1 MHRIL
6 LQNATILVP
15 SGKADDYVVPL
26 RQHSLLIEDNKIVQI
41 APQIA
46 PHDGAQVIDCTDK
59 IVSPGFI
66 DTHHHLWQTQL
77 KGRHADQ
84 TLVEYFPNGNN
95 QSVNYRPQDVF
106 WGVLGGC
113 LEALDAGT
121 TTVVDHAH
129 VNVSPAHS
137 SNDIEATIA
146 SGIRS
151 IFCYAPTMRVK
162 TWKPEIT
169 YEGGLLD
176 DWVIENF
183 ERLGV
188 LAPFGNGRV
197 QLGLAFDGFMLPKEQ
212 VISLYERARKLG
224 AQVITSHY
232 VRSYFGDK
240 SLVDRLEEYGL
251 LNSDV
256 LLSHASN
263 LTTSDIEKLNKVK
276 TAISTTPDTELQM
289 GHGDIVCF
297 REGCFGISSLGID
310 CHSVNSGDMMSQMK
324 LALQHER
331 GTRNVKLIAQ
341 GKTTLSL
348 NLFVQ
353 DVFSLGTIKGARAIR
368 MEDQLGSIEVG
379 KLADLIIFDGTSP
392 GIICA
397 SEQDPVAAVVLHS
410 SVRDIDTVIVDG
422 VIRKQNGKLLPIVI
436 NPSLPGVTI
445 PRQTVGWSQVA
456 RELISSRQNINKAL
470 KESDADD
477 PEALVQNF
485 MKVMHSR
492 GDKFIKM

>member
-1 MHRIL
+1 
-6 LQNATILVP
+6 
-15 SGKADDYVVPL
+15 
-26 RQHSLLIEDNKIVQI
+26 
-41 APQIA
+41 
-46 PHDGAQVIDCTDK
+46 
-59 IVSPGFI
+59 
-66 DTHHHLWQTQL
+66 
-77 KGRHADQ
+77 
-84 TLVEYFPNGNN
+84 
-95 QSVNYRPQDVF
+95 
-106 WGVLGGC
+106 
-113 LEALDAGT
+113 
-121 TTVVDHAH
+121 
-129 VNVSPAHS
+129 
-137 SNDIEATIA
+137 
-146 SGIRS
+146 
-151 IFCYAPTMRVK
+151 
-162 TWKPEIT
+162 
-169 YEGGLLD
+169 
-176 DWVIENF
+176 
-183 ERLGV
+183 
-188 LAPFGNGRV
+188 
-197 QLGLAFDGFMLPKEQ
+197 
-212 VISLYERARKLG
+212 
-224 AQVITSHY
+224 
-232 VRSYFGDK
+232 
-240 SLVDRLEEYGL
+240 
-251 LNSDV
+251 
-256 LLSHASN
+256 
-263 LTTSDIEKLNKVK
+263 
-276 TAISTTPDTELQM
+276 M

-422 VIRKQNGKLLPIVI
+422 VIRKQNGKLLPTVI

-485 MKVMHSR
+485 MKVMHLR
-492 GDKFIKM
+492 EDKFIKM